1 MKKTTTF
8 LRFLLVLVLYAER
21 SCADTEEVQIQE
33 NLLVRKSLSVEFIYF
48 EFVKFI

>member
-8 LRFLLVLVLYAER
+8 LRFLLVLVLYTER

-33 NLLVRKSLSVEFIYF
+33 NLLVCMSHSVEFVCF
-48 EFVKFI
+48 ELVKFI

>member
-8 LRFLLVLVLYAER
+8 LRFLLVLILYTER

-33 NLLVRKSLSVEFIYF
+33 NLLVCKLPPVEFICF